1 MARDVAPGTA
11 GGERIRICG
20 GEPDLET
27 ETIKDLVNGPSDY
40 RRSGSFNVVILLYE
54 AIR

>member
-1 MARDVAPGTA
+1 MGSAYEYVGVNPTWK
-11 GGERIRICG
+11 
-20 GEPDLET
+20 T